1 MSNVVPIGGD
11 KRDLK
16 KDIMEIVEKLKVIN
30 LTEDSRVSIVKCYTE
45 VYAAEHASNEVFVS
59 SV

>member
-1 MSNVVPIGGD
+1 MGDVVPFNSD

-16 KDIMEIVEKLKVIN
+16 KDIVEIVEKLKDIN
-30 LTEDSRVSIVKCYTE
+30 LTEDSIVAIVKCYTE
-45 VYAAEHASNEVFVS
+45 AYAAEHASNEVFVS